1 MSTAPLENIYS
12 FQSNTGLVIPDTS
25 NVRAQVID
33 GLKSIFGADFN
44 TDAETPNGLLIDALT
59 QLIKDFIGITAMNV
73 NGLNITTAI
82 GGWLEAIGRLFGV
95 ERAYDDTDFSYRMKI
110 LGACSRGSGF
120 VQSIRNEILRVSGN
134 NVHHLLVLNN
144 GKGEKSILPDSETG
158 IEVAPHSIY
167 VSCLCQETEY
177 AKVATAIHDTISAG
191 CGFQEESSATKVTQ
205 EIDGN
210 EIVFFVPTE
219 RKVKLSIKVNGSI
232 YTGTDIASDTKQAV
246 LEHFFGRTT
255 ACVITKQEISFAI
268 SSAGKNII
276 PLEIS
281 AKVKDG
287 EDAEIDVDK
296 ITVMASMYISPT
308 VDDISVEVVY

>member
-1 MSTAPLENIYS
+1 MAAVSLGDIYEY
-12 FQSNTGLVIPDTS
+12 QSSTGLVIPDTED
-25 NVRAQVID
+25 VRTKVIE
-33 GLKSIFGADFN
+33 GLKNIFGADFN

-59 QLIKDFIGITAMNV
+59 QLIKDFIGITALNV
-73 NGLNITTAI
+73 NGLNITAAI

-95 ERAYDDTDFSYRMKI
+95 ERADDDTDFSYRMKI

-120 VQSIRNEILRVSGN
+120 VQSIRNEILRVGGN

-144 GKGEKSILPDSETG
+144 GKGEISILPDSETG

-167 VSCLCQETEY
+167 VSCMCQKTEY

-191 CGFQEESSATKVTQ
+191 CGFQEKSSATKVTQ

-219 RKVKLSIKVNGSI
+219 CKVKLSIKVNGSL

-246 LEHFFGRTT
+246 LAHFVGRTT
-255 ACVITKQEISFAI
+255 ACVITKQDISFAI

-281 AKVKDG
+281 ATVKDG
-287 EDAEIDVDK
+287 ESAEVEVEK
-296 ITVMASMYISPT
+296 ITVMASMYIAPT
-308 VDDISVEVVY
+308 SDDISVEVVY